1 LTLLEFPK
9 AKAFVKKLAKKY
21 KINNWEEWLKFTES
35 KGFSKYSK
43 IIPKD
48 PWTYFS
54 EESVEKRIRI
64 EKRIR
69 KENEKRRQKNA
80 A

>member
-1 LTLLEFPK
+1 LEFPK

-48 PWTYFS
+48 PWNYYS
-54 EESVEKRIRI
+54 EESVEKRNRI

-69 KENEKRRQKNA
+69 KEKSKRRQKNA